1 MRIHHLLIFTLL
13 FGVSAGIRAQ
23 TPDVSTPVLAI
34 SPNGADPAGNKLY
47 SIIANG
53 SNITDV
59 LKKLFETMGIKEY
72 TIHQDVSGTIDIR
85 MLKATGQQ
93 LMREIAEAARP
104 PLRISRDEKGF
115 YRVSQELVTSPTG
128 ISLGPGGVV
137 PPGVVPFKGAGLPP
151 IGYSQLAFGNR
162 PVTLNVPDDRRIS
175 LADAVR
181 QISQQTGVQVTLD
194 RRVSREVEFSGTI
207 TRAPLSL
214 VLQSI
219 ADTAGLKLIADANG
233 ATLTPPDQ
241 FLIRVRDI
249 LLGNYT
255 SMACPGCGERLN
267 GAWKYCPNCSRITPI
282 GDRDLRGR
290 GAIPKRQPSKAGK
303 IGSF

>member
-1 MRIHHLLIFTLL
+1 MRIHNLLILTLL
-13 FGVSAGIRAQ
+13 LGTSARSGAQ
-23 TPDVSTPVLAI
+23 VPDVAAPTLAI
-34 SPNGADPAGNKLY
+34 SDNGADVSGNTLF

-59 LKKLFETMGIKEY
+59 LKKLFDKMGVKEY
-72 TIHQDVSGTIDIR
+72 TIHQDVAGTVDIR

-93 LMREIAEAARP
+93 LLREVAEAARP
-104 PLRISRDEKGF
+104 PLRISRDDKGV

-128 ISLGPGGVV
+128 INLGPGGVI
-137 PPGVVPFKGAGLPP
+137 PPGVVPVKGAGVPQ
-151 IGYSQLAFGNR
+151 IGYNQLGFGNR

-181 QISQQTGVQVTLD
+181 QISQQTGVQIILD

-219 ADTAGLKLIADANG
+219 ADTAGLKLLVDANG

-255 SMACPGCGERLN
+255 SMTCPGCGERLN
-267 GAWKYCPNCSRITPI
+267 GAWKYCPNCSRVTPF
-282 GDRDLRGR
+282 GARDLRG
-290 GAIPKRQPSKAGK
+290 GIAIPKRTPSKAGK
-303 IGSF
+303 IGPF